1 MQPLEMHACHLQTP
15 IQQQCAQLP
24 MAGCVECPLLKH
36 LGANPDLHLALT
48 DPALCLAPRMPA
60 HAKCERAS

>member
-15 IQQQCAQLP
+15 IQQQFAQHP
-24 MAGCVECPLLKH
+24 MAGCVARPLLKH

-48 DPALCLAPRMPA
+48 DPALC
-60 HAKCERAS
+60 